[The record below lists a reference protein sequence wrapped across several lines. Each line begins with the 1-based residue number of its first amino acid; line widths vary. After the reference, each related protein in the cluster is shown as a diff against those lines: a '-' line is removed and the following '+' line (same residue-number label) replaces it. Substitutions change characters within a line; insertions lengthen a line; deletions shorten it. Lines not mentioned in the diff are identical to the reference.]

1 MVSTTVKKRYKE
13 KIRQLKGIHSHC
25 PKERGPSKADL
36 RKIAE
41 EALKT
46 GRVAAPTPK
55 HTR

>member
-1 MVSTTVKKRYKE
+1 MVSTTEKKRHKE
-13 KIRQLKGIHSHC
+13 KIRQLKGMHSHC

-55 HTR
+55 HTP